1 MPTSVKS
8 PPNRNSC
15 VLMGK
20 RVQRRYVM
28 LSIEF
33 QDLQYLNFTLQS
45 VWNGMTDKEMEKR
58 PDVKVFR
65 TPTKTKS
72 GVFYILEFT
81 EPSFRTFHLLE
92 LTTLTYNPRIFRV
105 VIKHTF
111 FFSLGLFLP
120 QNFIF
125 FLNFNTT
132 LGIFQLIVL
141 EKESQVIYTRVVK
154 GVHGR
159 PLNQESRKLVFIWC
173 LQLRTRTTD
182 TEISEQ

>member
-81 EPSFRTFHLLE
+81 GPSFRTFHLLE

-111 FFSLGLFLP
+111 FFFPWFVPSSKLY
-120 QNFIF
+120 F
-125 FLNFNTT
+125 FSK
-132 LGIFQLIVL
+132 FQYYIRY
-141 EKESQVIYTRVVK
+141 I
-154 GVHGR
+154 
-159 PLNQESRKLVFIWC
+159 LVN
-173 LQLRTRTTD
+173 
-182 TEISEQ
+182 SS